1 MRAYFLRQYSY
12 GGREKQGLFTSQS
25 SLRPPDFLDRG
36 VFDMTPVERLVA
48 AGMSQECAAETAMWF
63 MAQGDDEG
71 LEKYVADVE
80 SGNVLQPLQP

>member
-12 GGREKQGLFTSQS
+12 GGREKQGLYTSQS

-48 AGMSQECAAETAMWF
+48 AGMSQEGAAETAMWF
-63 MAQGDDEG
+63 MAQG
-71 LEKYVADVE
+71 EKYVADVE